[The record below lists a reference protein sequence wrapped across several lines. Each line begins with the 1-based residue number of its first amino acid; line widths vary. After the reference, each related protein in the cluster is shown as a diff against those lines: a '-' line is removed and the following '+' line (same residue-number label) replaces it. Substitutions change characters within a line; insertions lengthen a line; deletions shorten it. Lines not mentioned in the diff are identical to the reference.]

1 MVSIDQDRV
10 EGFQGELFVSWCRG
24 ESQILEELALTSQAA
39 GGSIGR
45 IILCLLRDSRDGA
58 GWWRDGGEDGG
69 EGGEDGGEI
78 SLKLTL
84 SLSAR

>member
-69 EGGEDGGEI
+69 EI